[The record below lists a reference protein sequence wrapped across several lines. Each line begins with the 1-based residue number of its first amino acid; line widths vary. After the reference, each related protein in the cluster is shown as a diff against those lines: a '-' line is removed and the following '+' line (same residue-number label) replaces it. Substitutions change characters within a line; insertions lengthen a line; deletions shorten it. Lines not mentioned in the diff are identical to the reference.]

1 VRSRRSTSL
10 VIVGLLGLVA
20 AGCSRVPPGGEA
32 AGGLGRVS
40 AGGGDALS
48 PDGTQLQTD
57 GGGTGG
63 AGAAPGGASAG
74 GSGTGRAGGGGGGS
88 AGSGPSAAGALRGVD
103 VANRTI
109 SVVFPIKDHDCGPD
123 NNTAKQGTATAK
135 GKQVVQTYV
144 DFFNKEVLAP
154 VNWKLKYQFVDD
166 GGLYC
171 PENARAAAVKI
182 VKEIKPFAVL
192 GGEVSI
198 DAGPVVQDAVT
209 KAGIIHIGRSFAT
222 YDEFQKRHPY
232 EWDATAVPQKLYEYL
247 GDWMSKR
254 VKGTKFT
261 DATTGLQSDRK
272 YGLLAVDKPE
282 IHKMAGFMKGL
293 LAGQGIDLS
302 NMYFINPDPSV
313 AAQAAATT
321 VQKIQSDGVNS
332 LIFDMNSTVN
342 AGQAGVVYTSAMD
355 SQNYLPDLLTMANGN
370 AFFERL
376 FDSRVWARARG
387 TSVYPIVAL
396 RLGVRA
402 NPQTG
407 ALESDPRYEN
417 INENSAGYDDVW
429 KRSGHNDLAQDGS
442 VPGGYDTWVSLTLL
456 AQGLLHAGPNLTVE
470 SWAAGVQSTS
480 VGQASRCST
489 WRFMGR
495 DYKHNAFYNWDAKH
509 DGGLE
514 GYTSIYWVNKQ
525 TPLGTNGFYESYD
538 DYQYFRG
545 LDDLPAQPVHD
556 TGQDADYTPVK
567 QQPIGL
573 HPWVRCSSLGQ
584 RD

>member
-1 VRSRRSTSL
+1 L
-10 VIVGLLGLVA
+10 VFVLVLGVLA
-20 AGCSRVPPGGEA
+20 AACSRVPPGGETGVGLGGAGGGAGSGSFDQGGGGQAQAGGTDA
-32 AGGLGRVS
+32 AGGT
-40 AGGGDALS
+40 A
-48 PDGTQLQTD
+48 
-57 GGGTGG
+57 
-63 AGAAPGGASAG
+63 
-74 GSGTGRAGGGGGGS
+74 AGGGGAAGGS
-88 AGSGPSAAGALRGVD
+88 AGARTAAGGGAVPGAAGAGALRGVD
-103 VANRTI
+103 LANRTI
-109 SVVFPIKDHDCGPD
+109 SLVFPVKDHDCGPD
-123 NNTAKQGTATAK
+123 SNTSKQGTATAK
-135 GKQVVQTYV
+135 GKQVVQAYV
-144 DFFNKEVLAP
+144 DFFNKEVLAA

-182 VKEIKPFAVL
+182 TKEIKPFAVL

-198 DAGPVVQDAVT
+198 DAGPVIQVAVT

-232 EWDATAVPQKLYEYL
+232 EWDASAVPQKLYEYL
-247 GDWMSKR
+247 ADWMVKR
-254 VKGTKFT
+254 VKGTKVT
-261 DATTGLQSDRK
+261 DATTGLEADRV

-282 IHKMAGFMKGL
+282 IHKMVGVMKAF
-293 LAGQGIDLS
+293 LAGQGINLA
-302 NMYFINPDPSV
+302 NTYFINPDPSV

-321 VQKIQSDGVNS
+321 VQKMQSDGVNT
-332 LIFDMNSTVN
+332 LVFDFNSTVN
-342 AGQAGVVYTSAMD
+342 AGQAAVVYTSAMD
-355 SQNYLPDLLTMANGN
+355 SQNYLPDLLTLANGN

-417 INENSAGYDDVW
+417 INENSGGYDDVW
-429 KRSGHNDLAQDGS
+429 KRAGHNDLAQDSS
-442 VPGGYDTWVSLTLL
+442 VPGAYDTWVSLALL
-456 AQGLLHAGPNLTVE
+456 AQGLLHAGSNLTVQ
-470 SWAAGVQSTS
+470 SWAAGVQSAS
-480 VGQASRCST
+480 VGQPSRCST

-495 DYKHNAFYNWDAKH
+495 DYKYNAFWNWDDKH

-525 TPLGTNGFYESYD
+525 TPLGTNGYYESYD

-545 LDDLPAQPVHD
+545 LDDLPARPIKD
-556 TGQDADYTPVK
+556 TGQDSNYAPAK
-567 QQPIGL
+567 QDRIGL
-573 HPWVRCSSLGQ
+573 HPWVRCSSLGL